1 MTQPADSQWTCRPVQ
16 AQLLRDGLK
25 TAHVTP
31 VSADDIVTAA
41 CGLQS
46 FDLTSMTPQDA
57 EFNAHFTLQAL
68 PSVRIASFPPQG
80 LASRPSRGRNSGA
93 LLSFACSAARRVL
106 HHAPSLSFWAGC
118 TDLQAHQYLLAAVCS
133 CKHAQQHNCGMA
145 EIHPNQPIW

>member
-41 CGLQS
+41 CELQS

-57 EFNAHFTLQAL
+57 EFNAHFTLQA
-68 PSVRIASFPPQG
+68 PASVRIASFPCR
-80 LASRPSRGRNSGA
+80 LW
-93 LLSFACSAARRVL
+93 
-106 HHAPSLSFWAGC
+106 H
-118 TDLQAHQYLLAAVCS
+118 
-133 CKHAQQHNCGMA
+133 
-145 EIHPNQPIW
+145 